1 MTAIDKSIC
10 HHLRSF
16 RGIAVP
22 LKTPAKSRKGGI
34 NFLKKNLSLRLDQ
47 EDYNLLDTQAK
58 LYGVTKNEFV
68 RVLIRKNMLGDIQE
82 LNENLKDIFRL
93 KVSIGNNLN
102 QIAKKCNS
110 KTISDFREIQ
120 KELDDL
126 WQSLKR

>member
-1 MTAIDKSIC
+1 M
-10 HHLRSF
+10 
-16 RGIAVP
+16 
-22 LKTPAKSRKGGI
+22 
-34 NFLKKNLSLRLDQ
+34 KKNLSLRLD
-47 EDYNLLDTQAK
+47 EKDYNLLETQAK

>member
-1 MTAIDKSIC
+1 M
-10 HHLRSF
+10 
-16 RGIAVP
+16 
-22 LKTPAKSRKGGI
+22 
-34 NFLKKNLSLRLDQ
+34 KKNLSLRLDE
-47 EDYNLLDTQAK
+47 EDY
-58 LYGVTKNEFV
+58 EFV

>member
-1 MTAIDKSIC
+1 M
-10 HHLRSF
+10 
-16 RGIAVP
+16 
-22 LKTPAKSRKGGI
+22 
-34 NFLKKNLSLRLDQ
+34 KKNLSLRLDE
-47 EDYNLLDTQAK
+47 EDYNLLETQAK

-93 KVSIGNNLN
+93 KVSVGNNLN
-102 QIAKKCNS
+102 QITKKCNS

>member
-1 MTAIDKSIC
+1 M
-10 HHLRSF
+10 
-16 RGIAVP
+16 
-22 LKTPAKSRKGGI
+22 
-34 NFLKKNLSLRLDQ
+34 KKNLSLRLD
-47 EDYNLLDTQAK
+47 EKDYNLLENQAK

-68 RVLIRKNMLGDIQE
+68 RILIRKNMLGDIKE
-82 LNENLKDIFRL
+82 LNENLKDIFRV

-110 KTISDFREIQ
+110 KSISDFREIQ

>member
-1 MTAIDKSIC
+1 M
-10 HHLRSF
+10 
-16 RGIAVP
+16 
-22 LKTPAKSRKGGI
+22 
-34 NFLKKNLSLRLDQ
+34 KKNLSLRLDE
-47 EDYNLLDTQAK
+47 EDYNLLENQAK

>member
-1 MTAIDKSIC
+1 M
-10 HHLRSF
+10 
-16 RGIAVP
+16 
-22 LKTPAKSRKGGI
+22 
-34 NFLKKNLSLRLDQ
+34 KKNLSLRLDE
-47 EDYNLLDTQAK
+47 EDYNLLETQAK
-58 LYGVTKNEFV
+58 LYGVTKNEFI

-82 LNENLKDIFRL
+82 LNENLKDVFRL
-93 KVSIGNNLN
+93 KVNIGNNLN